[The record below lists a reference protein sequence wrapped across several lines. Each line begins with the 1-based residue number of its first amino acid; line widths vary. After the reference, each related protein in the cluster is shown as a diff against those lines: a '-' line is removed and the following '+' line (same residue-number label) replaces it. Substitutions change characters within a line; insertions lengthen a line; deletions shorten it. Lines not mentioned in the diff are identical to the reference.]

1 MVALAFL
8 ALGVLAFWLAE
19 PWSLYLMPQAGLAA
33 LAAAALSAVLRL
45 WPAAGGFALAGAVA
59 LAPVAPL
66 YLPRGTPVR
75 PGCHLSIVSF
85 NTAEMLGPFMRID
98 YIFHDGSFAPTI
110 RRIDDASGAEHCS
123 VQADLAFAG

>member
-66 YLPRGTPVR
+66 YLPRGDAGAARLSSLHRQLQHGGDARAVHADR
-75 PGCHLSIVSF
+75 LHLS
-85 NTAEMLGPFMRID
+85 
-98 YIFHDGSFAPTI
+98 
-110 RRIDDASGAEHCS
+110 
-123 VQADLAFAG
+123 